1 MIFDGAPHIVRLGVR
16 THPGQT
22 AHGRDA
28 GLAASVHISDKMPN
42 LVRFILFIRSR
53 LKAECAL
60 PLTSLQKI
68 PMKNRSLWI
77 SLAFMLA
84 AFNTTQAAQQLV
96 PLEQQSQSAFLSAKV
111 LSRYSY
117 KHVALDDNLSAQ
129 IFDSYM
135 KSLDGEKV
143 FFLQSDIDH
152 FGYARTKLDDAII
165 GKDLSIPFAI
175 FNLYQQR
182 IAERFVYARSLLKK
196 GFDFKKNESYQ
207 LSRKDAPWPKSE
219 SELNDL
225 WRKRVK
231 NDWLRLKLAGKDDKS
246 IAETL
251 GKRYDRTLN
260 SLSKVKSEDVFQ
272 SFMNAYAMSI
282 DPHANY
288 FGVRA
293 SEEFDISMK
302 LSLVGIG
309 ASLYDKDEYTT
320 IKELLAGGPALLSG
334 KLKPGDRIVG
344 VGQGQNGPITEIMG
358 WRIDDAV
365 DLIRGAED
373 SVVRL
378 DVLPVEAGPDGK
390 HKLISLVRKKI
401 TLENQAAKKSIIE
414 VKDGGVTR
422 RIGVISLPEFYQD
435 FAGHQRGD
443 KDYKSATRDVSR
455 LLGEL
460 KKDKV
465 DGVLVDLRNN
475 GGGSLDEAIQMTGL
489 FAGKG
494 PVLQQRDSKGKITVD
509 SDTDTGVV
517 WTGPL
522 GVLINRGSASA
533 SEIFAAAI
541 QDYGR
546 GVVIGA
552 TSFGKG
558 TVQTVADLDQIAK
571 NDKPEFGEVK
581 LTIAQFFRIN
591 GGTTQ
596 LRGVTP
602 DISLPSMTDTKEFGE
617 SSYDN
622 ALPWT
627 QIKAA
632 DYTPEGNLSGIVP
645 VLIASHDKR
654 VSQDKDF
661 QYLQEDIAEFDKLR
675 RKNLISLNEAD
686 RRKEREAQEA
696 REKSRE
702 QNSGDNKSAKASAA
716 ALQDDGMLSSER
728 NLGADLAIENANKNA
743 KDILL
748 NEAAHILSDEVGLLK
763 NNPRFAASISP

>member
-1 MIFDGAPHIVRLGVR
+1 
-16 THPGQT
+16 
-22 AHGRDA
+22 
-28 GLAASVHISDKMPN
+28 
-42 LVRFILFIRSR
+42 
-53 LKAECAL
+53 
-60 PLTSLQKI
+60 
-68 PMKNRSLWI
+68 MKNKLLWVL
-77 SLAFMLA
+77 LASALVA
-84 AFNTTQAAQQLV
+84 LNTAQAAQQLA
-96 PLEQQSQSAFLSAKV
+96 PLEQQPKAAFLAAKV

-117 KHVALDDNLSAQ
+117 KHVALDDHLSAQ

-135 KSLDGEKV
+135 KELDGEKV
-143 FFLQSDIDH
+143 FFLQADIDH

-165 GKDLSIPFAI
+165 GKDLGIPFAI
-175 FNLYQQR
+175 FNRYQQR
-182 IAERFVYARSLLKK
+182 IAERFVYARSLLSK

-207 LSRKDAPWPKSE
+207 LSRKDAAWPKSE

-246 IAETL
+246 IADTL
-251 GKRYDRTLN
+251 GKRYDRTLS
-260 SLSKVKSEDVFQ
+260 SLSKVKSEDAFQ

-320 IKELLAGGPALLSG
+320 IKELLAGSPALLSG

-344 VGQGQNGPITEIMG
+344 VGQGQNGPMIEIMG

-365 DLIRGAED
+365 DLIRGAENT
-373 SVVRL
+373 VVRL
-378 DVLPVEAGPDGK
+378 DVLPAEAGPDGK

-414 VKDGGVTR
+414 VQDGGVTR
-422 RIGVISLPEFYQD
+422 HIGVISLPEFYQD
-435 FAGHQRGD
+435 FAAHQRGD

-489 FAGKG
+489 FTGKG
-494 PVLQQRDSKGKITVD
+494 PVLQQRDSEGKITVN
-509 SDTDTGVV
+509 SDTDTSVA

-546 GVVIGA
+546 GVIIGA

-571 NDKPEFGEVK
+571 NDKPELGEVK

-602 DISLPSMTDTKEFGE
+602 DISLPSMMDTKEFGE

-627 QIKAA
+627 LIRAVS
-632 DYTPEGNLSGIVP
+632 YTPEGSLASIVP
-645 VLIASHDKR
+645 ALIASHDKR
-654 VSQDKDF
+654 VSHDKDF
-661 QYLQEDIAEFDKLR
+661 KYLQEDIAEFNKLR
-675 RKNLISLNEAD
+675 QENLISLNEAD

-702 QNSGDNKSAKASAA
+702 QNSGDNKSAKAAA
-716 ALQDDGMLSSER
+716 GALQDDGMLSSER
-728 NLGADLAIENANKNA
+728 NLSADLAIENANKNA

-763 NNPRFAASISP
+763 NNSRLAVGISPQPDAQPFAR

>member
-1 MIFDGAPHIVRLGVR
+1 
-16 THPGQT
+16 
-22 AHGRDA
+22 
-28 GLAASVHISDKMPN
+28 
-42 LVRFILFIRSR
+42 
-53 LKAECAL
+53 
-60 PLTSLQKI
+60 
-68 PMKNRSLWI
+68 MKNRSLWI
-77 SLAFMLA
+77 LLAFTLA
-84 AFNTTQAAQQLV
+84 ALNTTQAAQQLA
-96 PLEQQSQSAFLSAKV
+96 PLEQQPQAAFLSANV

-117 KHVALDDNLSAQ
+117 KHVELDDTLSAQ

-135 KSLDGEKV
+135 KSLDGEKM
-143 FFLQSDIDH
+143 FFLRADLDRLD
-152 FGYARTKLDDAII
+152 YARTRLDDAIL
-165 GKDLSIPFAI
+165 GKDLHIPFAI

-182 IAERFVYARSLLKK
+182 IAERFVYARSLLKS

-207 LSRKDAPWPKSE
+207 YSRKDASWPKSE

-246 IAETL
+246 IVETL
-251 GKRYDRTLN
+251 GKRYDRTLD

-272 SFMNAYAMSI
+272 EFMNAYAMAI
-282 DPHANY
+282 DPHASY

-293 SEEFDISMK
+293 SEEFEISMK

-344 VGQGQNGPITEIMG
+344 VAQGSNGQMIEIMG

-373 SVVRL
+373 TVVRL
-378 DVLPVEAGPDGK
+378 DVLPAEAGPDGK
-390 HKLISLVRKKI
+390 HKIISLVRKKI
-401 TLENQAAKKSIIE
+401 TLENQAAKKSVIE

-435 FAGHQRGD
+435 FAAHQRGD
-443 KDYKSATRDVSR
+443 KEYKSATRDVSR

-475 GGGSLDEAIQMTGL
+475 GGGSLDEAVQMTGL

-509 SDTDTGVV
+509 KDTDTGIA

-522 GVLINRGSASA
+522 AVLINRGSASA

-546 GVVIGA
+546 GIVIGA

-558 TVQTVADLDQIAK
+558 TVQTVADLDQLAN
-571 NDKPEFGEVK
+571 NDKPEFGAVK

-602 DISLPSMTDTKEFGE
+602 DISLPSMIDTEEFGE

-627 QIKAA
+627 QIKPAT
-632 DYTPEGNLSGIVP
+632 YTTTGTLAGIVP
-645 VLIASHDKR
+645 ALTASHDKR
-654 VSQDKDF
+654 VSNDKDF
-661 QYLQEDIAEFDKLR
+661 KYLQEDIAEFDKLR
-675 RKNLISLNEAD
+675 RNNLVSLNEAD

-702 QNSGDNKSAKASAA
+702 QNSGDNKSARTTAG

-728 NLGADLAIENANKNA
+728 NLSADLAIENANKNA

-763 NNPRFAASISP
+763 NNSRLAVGTSP